1 MGSRADWSGT
11 VGLGDSNGLGE
22 KCFAPNQLSEVRDRS
37 TASFLTA
44 LGKCGID
51 IVLEIGP

>member
-11 VGLGDSNGLGE
+11 VGLGDSNVLGE